1 MKLGSVEIQN
11 MIVVKCHC
19 ERPMLFTL
27 DASRKCIQI
36 IRFIQCTYNVSF
48 FVHYSFNL
56 EPHRNFLQ
64 RKKDSTQDCAQIFTS
79 ICILGTSLRTPSIR
93 IFSCHWYLPIET
105 NSKFL
110 FKARH
115 SPRCP
120 NSERSHN
127 PKGDSQTIQQQA
139 ANLTVDHV
147 QRTIQRFPD
156 SDATCSQFPA
166 RME

>member
-36 IRFIQCTYNVSF
+36 IQGIQCTYKKKCALF
-48 FVHYSFNL
+48 FQFRAASKFPGQEQGHDGSW
-56 EPHRNFLQ
+56 
-64 RKKDSTQDCAQIFTS
+64 TQGCAQIFTS
-79 ICILGTSLRTPSIR
+79 ICILGTAENPSIR
-93 IFSCHWYLPIET
+93 NCSCHWCLPIET
-105 NSKFL
+105 HSKVF

-127 PKGDSQTIQQQA
+127 PKGDFQTIQQLA

-147 QRTIQRFPD
+147 QRNHPTVSRFR
-156 SDATCSQFPA
+156 CN
-166 RME
+166 M